1 MKTNGD
7 ATICEDKR
15 RRDWLMMMMLE
26 DELSIDDA
34 DDKLTMM
41 DLGFCVRKIEEGEG
55 RGEKAA
61 AERLGL

>member
-15 RRDWLMMMMLE
+15 RRDWLMMMMMLE
-26 DELSIDDA
+26 DELSIDDD

-41 DLGFCVRKIEEGEG
+41 DLGFVG
-55 RGEKAA
+55 
-61 AERLGL
+61 ERLKKVREEEIRQLRNA